1 MELMLLCGRHVA
13 NNYTYK
19 AIIKFDQI
27 IKDICKVIW
36 MEETEKGRIVLEKV
50 GTARIG
56 LK

>member
-1 MELMLLCGRHVA
+1 MELMLLWGRQVA

-36 MEETEKGRIVLEKV
+36 MEETAKGQIILETV